1 MPRRGRAR
9 EYDEENLYEAERE
22 VYPRRGRDERFFEE
36 DIRYKRR
43 GPEVP
48 PSEKLERLHLQA
60 QRGPEIL
67 REAPEYPRELAP
79 PIARREPENLEPL
92 PRERLRVYDR
102 DRDELPSRRGR
113 PRSRG
118 VDVEEEV
125 VIREETDRRYT
136 DSDSDRDIV
145 VVPKKERPVYRR
157 RYEIPKEPKPRSRSL
172 LEEKIVRESDYDPE
186 GLLLPEDVAKAH
198 HSRHRSGPLY
208 EKSSRSRHKHR
219 SHRHRSIDEADD
231 ELDEEVDEEKI
242 LIREARKRGPTR
254 SVDEE
259 TIFFDSRERS
269 SSPEVVMPRAPSP
282 VQIPPVR
289 ERHVH
294 ESRRKVYPPRAPSPE
309 IVLTEAEIRQ
319 RERGPMGRS
328 DKEDILIVRRED
340 EEVLPPSRR
349 PSADPYR
356 REQPVP
362 IDPPKPRSLE
372 REKEKLTIIRRDG
385 SRESLVEE
393 EFVEEDFY
401 RRRGHG
407 LPPRKEVKTREE
419 DLKIVTAPP
428 RDKSS
433 TRAEIVTQEIKPSR
447 YTDRESTLVIND
459 VKESDEI
466 PERQLGRIGRRY
478 VGIKDR
484 RESLWTEITKDLVVK
499 EALERSG
506 YEYEETGSYYY
517 VFSYLEQEDV
527 DALIELSEEIR
538 RARRRR
544 IQEIH
549 RERATMPLGPPPLIP
564 AADKTS
570 PLLLDHPTG
579 PPRFVRDERRKKERE
594 FVEHRWRPPRSERW

>member
-9 EYDEENLYEAERE
+9 EYDEEDMYEAERD

-36 DIRYKRR
+36 DPRYKRR
-43 GPEVP
+43 GPEAP
-48 PSEKLERLHLQA
+48 PIEKLERLHFQA
-60 QRGPEIL
+60 QRVPEIL

-79 PIARREPENLEPL
+79 PIMRREPENLEPL
-92 PRERLRVYDR
+92 PRERLRGYDR
-102 DRDELPSRRGR
+102 DRDEVAGRRGR

-118 VDVEEEV
+118 LDMEEEV
-125 VIREETDRRYT
+125 VFRDETDRRYT
-136 DSDSDRDIV
+136 DSDSDRDLL

-157 RYEIPKEPKPRSRSL
+157 RYEIPQEPKPRSRSL
-172 LEEKIVRESDYDPE
+172 LEEKIVRESDYEQD
-186 GLLLPEDVAKAH
+186 GLLLPTDAAKAH
-198 HSRHRSGPLY
+198 HRRHRSGPFY
-208 EKSSRSRHKHR
+208 ETSSRSRHKHE

-231 ELDEEVDEEKI
+231 ELDEEVDEDKI
-242 LIREARKRGPTR
+242 LIREARKRRPAR
-254 SVDEE
+254 SVEE
-259 TIFFDSRERS
+259 EDIFFDGRERS
-269 SSPEVVMPRAPSP
+269 SSPEIVIPRAPSP
-282 VQIPPVR
+282 VQMPPVR

-319 RERGPMGRS
+319 RERGRKGRS
-328 DKEDILIVRRED
+328 DKEDIFIVRRED
-340 EEVLPPSRR
+340 EEVLPPPRR

-356 REQPVP
+356 REKPVP

-393 EFVEEDFY
+393 EFEEDFY
-401 RRRGHG
+401 RPRGHG
-407 LPPRKEVKTREE
+407 FPPRKEKKAMEE
-419 DLKIVTAPP
+419 LEIVTDPP
-428 RDKSS
+428 REKSS

-447 YTDRESTLVIND
+447 YSDRESKLVIND

-466 PERQLGRIGRRY
+466 PERPFGKIGRRY

-506 YEYEETGSYYY
+506 YEYEETGSFYYI
-517 VFSYLEQEDV
+517 FSYLEQEDV
-527 DALIELSEEIR
+527 DALIEVSEDIR

-549 RERATMPLGPPPLIP
+549 RERASMPLGRPPLIP
-564 AADKTS
+564 AADKTG
-570 PLLLDHPTG
+570 PLLLDHPPC
-579 PPRFVRDERRKKERE
+579 PPRFVRDERRKKERDVV
-594 FVEHRWRPPRSERW
+594 VEGNRWRPPRSERW